1 MQVQQRWKYVR
12 SICKEAQMATSH
24 RLRTLKQRFNSDS
37 ASWGS
42 LLILVLGIA
51 TLVLLMVLYS
61 RGWLMQPPLIA
72 HSLNHS

>member
-1 MQVQQRWKYVR
+1 
-12 SICKEAQMATSH
+12 MATSN
-24 RLRTLKQRFNSDS
+24 RLKNLKQRLTSDS

-51 TLVLLMVLYS
+51 TLVLFMVLYS

-72 HSLNHS
+72 